1 MLADPEMPPTV
12 GIPDCALSEEPHLAP
27 VQLDALKL
35 TLTAVF
41 EPASE
46 GGYTCHFEEFPEI
59 FSEGETM
66 EEARTNLAD
75 ALKLVTEY
83 HRDEARS
90 RASASAVRESHLMV
104 AS

>member
-1 MLADPEMPPTV
+1 MKNFLN
-12 GIPDCALSEEPHLAP
+12 
-27 VQLDALKL
+27 
-35 TLTAVF
+35 TASRELVEKINKF
-41 EPASE
+41 GHRKSFT
-46 GGYTCHFEEFPEI
+46 GNCRI